1 MFPPFNQKIANLYCK
16 AAIDALEKGQL
27 VLEQLTAVSEE
38 REGQGLMIGCLV
50 GQRVDG
56 SSDGIG
62 QRFVLLAVSG
72 ISRQLRIV
80 SDDILRNVSYDKQL
94 FHPQSAD
101 NHNSE
106 IIIVPPI
113 ISNEKINLALKKND
127 KEIHELTEKIKCIEK
142 ALKSED
148 TKTSKNEAEK
158 TDSSQQSLQQGIL
171 PSQRVQLCSARETL
185 TTESLLNV
193 FSLYTFT
200 RFDGKQISLNSI
212 ISEHNNKLPPTGTG
226 DCCAPKLL
234 SYAFEQGIKVLSMDE
249 VYYGRNTPN
258 KINGIAYPPCDER
271 CGYILPSILG
281 LEILYQD
288 EELVVVNKPS
298 GLLSVP
304 GRGEDKKDSVATR
317 VRQLYPECIEQPS
330 VHRLDMETSG
340 LMVLGLTKEAHK
352 HLNAQFEARTIQK
365 KYVALLDGVLYKATG
380 DAAPKNGE
388 KSGMVAIKCRLDVD
402 NRPHQIYDEVYGK
415 LGITEWSLENIEN
428 YKNPVTGKIKAVTR
442 ITFIPHTGRTH
453 QLRLASSNP
462 HGFNLPIVGDT
473 LYGTCEP
480 GERLMLHACEL
491 TFVHP
496 STGKEMSFYS
506 KSDF

>member
-1 MFPPFNQKIANLYCK
+1 M
-16 AAIDALEKGQL
+16 AAIEALEKGQL

-38 REGQGLMIGCLV
+38 REGQGLMVGCLV
-50 GQRVDG
+50 GERIDGEQKRV
-56 SSDGIG
+56 
-62 QRFVLLAVSG
+62 VLLAVSG
-72 ISRQLRIV
+72 ISRQLKFV
-80 SDDILRNVSYDKQL
+80 SEDKQL
-94 FHPQSAD
+94 FGTQSSD
-101 NHNSE
+101 NSDVE

-113 ISNEKINLALKKND
+113 VNNEKINLALEKND
-127 KEIHELTEKIKCIEK
+127 REIHELTEKINGCE
-142 ALKSED
+142 
-148 TKTSKNEAEK
+148 EAVEA
-158 TDSSQQSLQQGIL
+158 DSSQHSLPL
-171 PSQRVQLCSARETL
+171 ESLLRRREKL

-193 FSLYTFT
+193 FSLYNFT

-212 ISEHNNKLPPTGTG
+212 IKERNNKLPPTGTG
-226 DCCAPKLL
+226 GCCAPKLL
-234 SYAFEQGIKVLSMDE
+234 SYAFEHGIKFFSMDE
-249 VYYGRNTPN
+249 VYFGRDTPN
-258 KINGIAYPPCDER
+258 KTNGKSYPPCDER

-281 LEILYQD
+281 LEILYRD
-288 EELVVVNKPS
+288 EQLVVVNKPS

-304 GRGEDKKDSVATR
+304 GRGEDKKDSVAAR

-340 LMVLGLTKEAHK
+340 LMVFGLTKEAHK
-352 HLNAQFEARTIQK
+352 HLNAQFEARTIRK

-380 DAAPKNGE
+380 EAAPKNGE
-388 KSGMVAIKCRLDVD
+388 KSGTVAIKCRLDID

-442 ITFIPHTGRTH
+442 INFIPHTGRTH

-473 LYGTCEP
+473 LYGTCEL

-491 TFVHP
+491 SFVHP
-496 STGKEMSFYS
+496 STGKKMSFYS
-506 KSDF
+506 ESTF

>member
-16 AAIDALEKGQL
+16 TAIDTLEKGQL

-38 REGQGLMIGCLV
+38 REGQGLMVGCLV
-50 GQRVDG
+50 GQRVDRSG
-56 SSDGIG
+56 GG
-62 QRFVLLAVSG
+62 TVVLLAVSG
-72 ISRQLRIV
+72 ISRQVRIV

-113 ISNEKINLALKKND
+113 ISNEKINLALEKND
-127 KEIHELTEKIKCIEK
+127 REIHELTEKINGIEK
-142 ALKSED
+142 TA
-148 TKTSKNEAEK
+148 
-158 TDSSQQSLQQGIL
+158 SSQQSLQL
-171 PSQRVQLCSARETL
+171 ESLLHQREELCNARETL

-193 FSLYTFT
+193 FSLYNFT

-234 SYAFEQGIKVLSMDE
+234 SYAFEHGIKVLSMDE

-288 EELVVVNKPS
+288 EQLVVVNKPS

-317 VRQLYPECIEQPS
+317 VRQLYPNCIEQPS

-388 KSGMVAIKCRLDVD
+388 KSGTVAIKCRLDVD

-415 LGITEWSLENIEN
+415 LGITEWSIENIEN

-442 ITFIPHTGRTH
+442 INFIPHTGRTH

-462 HGFNLPIVGDT
+462 HGFNVPIVGDT

-491 TFVHP
+491 SFVHP
-496 STGKEMSFYS
+496 STGEKMSFYS
-506 KSDF
+506 ESTF

>member
-38 REGQGLMIGCLV
+38 REGQGLMVGCLV

-56 SSDGIG
+56 SGG
-62 QRFVLLAVSG
+62 GTVVLLAVSG

-80 SDDILRNVSYDKQL
+80 SDDFLTDVSLSKQL
-94 FHPQSAD
+94 SDTNFAD

-113 ISNEKINLALKKND
+113 VSNEKINLALKKND
-127 KEIHELTEKIKCIEK
+127 REIHELTEKINGIEK
-142 ALKSED
+142 
-148 TKTSKNEAEK
+148 TV
-158 TDSSQQSLQQGIL
+158 SSQQSLQL
-171 PSQRVQLCSARETL
+171 ESLLHQREELCNARETL

-193 FSLYTFT
+193 FSLYNFT

-258 KINGIAYPPCDER
+258 KINGKAYPPCDER

-288 EELVVVNKPS
+288 EQLVVVNKPS

-304 GRGEDKKDSVATR
+304 GRGEDKKDSVSTR
-317 VRQLYPECIEQPS
+317 VRQLYPNCIEQPS

-388 KSGMVAIKCRLDVD
+388 KSGTVAIKCRLDVD

-415 LGITEWSLENIEN
+415 LGITEWSIENIEN

-442 ITFIPHTGRTH
+442 INFIPHTGRTH

-473 LYGTCEP
+473 LYGTCDP

-491 TFVHP
+491 SFVHP
-496 STGKEMSFYS
+496 STGEKMSFYS
-506 KSDF
+506 ESTF

>member
-1 MFPPFNQKIANLYCK
+1 MFPPFNQKIANLYCM

-38 REGQGLMIGCLV
+38 REGQGLMVGCLV

-56 SSDGIG
+56 SGG
-62 QRFVLLAVSG
+62 GTVVLLAASG
-72 ISRQLRIV
+72 ISRQLKFV
-80 SDDILRNVSYDKQL
+80 SENKQL
-94 FHPQSAD
+94 SCVKPSD
-101 NHNSE
+101 NSDVE

-113 ISNEKINLALKKND
+113 VSNEKINLALDKND
-127 KEIHELTEKIKCIEK
+127 REIHELTEKINGIEK
-142 ALKSED
+142 D
-148 TKTSKNEAEK
+148 EK
-158 TDSSQQSLQQGIL
+158 IDSSNQNLQL
-171 PSQRVQLCSARETL
+171 EHLLQRREKL

-193 FSLYTFT
+193 FSLYNFT

-212 ISEHNNKLPPTGTG
+212 IKEHNNKLPPTGTG

-234 SYAFEQGIKVLSMDE
+234 SYAFAHGIKVLSMDE
-249 VYYGRNTPN
+249 VYYGRDTPN
-258 KINGIAYPPCDER
+258 KTNGKSYAPCDER
-271 CGYILPSILG
+271 CGYILSSILG
-281 LEILYQD
+281 IEILYRD
-288 EELVVVNKPS
+288 EQLVVVNKPS

-317 VRQLYPECIEQPS
+317 VRQLYPNCIEQPS

-352 HLNAQFEARTIQK
+352 HLNAQFEARTIRK

-380 DAAPKNGE
+380 DAAPRNGE
-388 KSGMVAIKCRLDVD
+388 KSGTVAIKCRLDVD

-428 YKNPVTGKIKAVTR
+428 YKNPVTGKIKPVTR
-442 ITFIPHTGRTH
+442 ISFIPHTGRTH

-496 STGKEMSFYS
+496 ATGQEMTFYS
-506 KSDF
+506 KSEF